1 VQACQIYRLEAAVGD
16 AFDLSMFGNRARLPH
31 FSEVYEAAHGSVLS
45 RNNCLLLYRTFA
57 LAIGSSMASRI
68 GQSARPHCQKGVR
81 TGYNAN
87 NRTSRLYD
95 GNNGAF
101 FALSVLVDGKPR
113 MNKRLVVLAALV
125 AAFFLLAAISR
136 LIMGA
141 GKLAETSATREVP
154 QATAKEGLD
163 VKFVSETSPYMRT
176 ER

>member
-1 VQACQIYRLEAAVGD
+1 
-16 AFDLSMFGNRARLPH
+16 
-31 FSEVYEAAHGSVLS
+31 
-45 RNNCLLLYRTFA
+45 
-57 LAIGSSMASRI
+57 MASPSAFAVLRLINSSKLHGLLHRKFGRI
-68 GQSARPHCQKGVR
+68 GALEDLIEASHRGWQSPIEEQLPLTYHR
-81 TGYNAN
+81 
-87 NRTSRLYD
+87 
-95 GNNGAF
+95 NNGAYL
-101 FALSVLVDGKPR
+101 ALSGSGGVRKPR

-154 QATAKEGLD
+154 QATAEEGLD

>member
-1 VQACQIYRLEAAVGD
+1 
-16 AFDLSMFGNRARLPH
+16 M
-31 FSEVYEAAHGSVLS
+31 
-45 RNNCLLLYRTFA
+45 
-57 LAIGSSMASRI
+57 
-68 GQSARPHCQKGVR
+68 R

-136 LIMGA
+136 LIMAA